1 MPKSPTQQELKDKF
15 NQGVNDLKYK
25 AFLAE
30 AENAGKMG
38 EFSPYDLALAQANPN
53 AGMGI
58 LEAKKTGD
66 NAAAQGIRTTQGGY
80 YADSSGLGATPIN
93 AAGREFVKGVQSQQ
107 PNYSSVLTESYKSTS
122 TPGQASGAFEYEP
135 GPQRQPSYYEPNY
148 RAVLEEARNYQP
160 FNYNVESDPAY
171 QAYAKAYRREG
182 DRAAQNAL
190 AGAAGMTGGIPSSYA
205 VGAATQAGSYY
216 ASQLSDKIP
225 ELYQQAYNR
234 YLQEYSRRLGLADYY
249 RQGMNDEESRY
260 LSDVNCYNTDRN
272 FAYGAYRDE
281 LADAERAE
289 TTEYNRTL
297 AAQQYQDELAAAQAK
312 AAYQRQQD
320 DLDYGKWVA
329 EFEADQSNKALANA
343 IKIADALGYVPEQYA
358 GILGVPAGTSTA
370 DAAYKAAKGTS
381 AKGGGAGSGNSSGG
395 EPFLFTADGTPLMTE
410 DDAASYIANA
420 FGTEIDPETW
430 DSFIAVGLSDEWL
443 KSKGFTMKEKK
454 LGETPN
460 EKANR
465 FMGYAAAI
473 ADALS
478 GGQDTTAGDGD
489 PYAAILNSH
498 SDSWVNIPG
507 YGRVSY
513 QELLKL
519 VDDGTIIETESDGK
533 YKYSLR
539 R

>member
-93 AAGREFVKGVQSQQ
+93 AAGRELVKGVQSQQ

-122 TPGQASGAFEYEP
+122 TPGQSSGAFEYEP

-160 FNYNVESDPAY
+160 FSYNVEGDPAY

-260 LSDVNCYNTDRN
+260 LSDVNRYNTDRN

-312 AAYQRQQD
+312 AAYQQQQD

-343 IKIADALGYVPEQYA
+343 IKVADALGYVPGQYA
-358 GILGVPAGTSTA
+358 SILGVPAGTSTA

-381 AKGGGAGSGNSSGG
+381 AKGSGAGSGNSSGG
-395 EPFLFTADGTPLMTE
+395 STN
-410 DDAASYIANA
+410 S
-420 FGTEIDPETW
+420 
-430 DSFIAVGLSDEWL
+430 DSGNGNGVGNSGSSNGDLVTV
-443 KSKGFTMKEKK
+443 KYNY
-454 LGETPN
+454 N
-460 EKANR
+460 EKPDSR
-465 FMGYAAAI
+465 YTSSAATSVDYDENSGIIRWNGTDFRSLENLAQALMDSYNDGFITDADIMEI
-473 ADALS
+473 ARKLRMY
-478 GGQDTTAGDGD
+478 G
-489 PYAAILNSH
+489 LNL
-498 SDSWVNIPG
+498 
-507 YGRVSY
+507 
-513 QELLKL
+513 E
-519 VDDGTIIETESDGK
+519 IIEDEE
-533 YKYSLR
+533 
-539 R
+539 